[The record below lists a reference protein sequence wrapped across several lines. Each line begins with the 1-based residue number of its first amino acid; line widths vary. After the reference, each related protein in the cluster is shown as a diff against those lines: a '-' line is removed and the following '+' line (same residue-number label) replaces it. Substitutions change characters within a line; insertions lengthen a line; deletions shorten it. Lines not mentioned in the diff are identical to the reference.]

1 MFVLAGF
8 SFVRV
13 NKRVVR
19 FEWTPVTGFSGLWVE
34 GVAVPARREGALLP
48 FLFGLP
54 VNPLPNEPVVVGGVE
69 VEVCQ
74 RGGDRTGLE
83 FLQVMTVK
91 HGSLCS

>member
-1 MFVLAGF
+1 MFVLARF
-8 SFVRV
+8 SSVCV
-13 NKRVVR
+13 NKRIVW
-19 FEWTPVTGFSGLWVE
+19 FEWTPVTGFSGLGVE
-34 GVAVPARREGALLP
+34 GVAVPARREGALFP

-54 VNPLPNEPVVVGGVE
+54 VNPLANEPVVASGVE

-74 RGGDRTGLE
+74 RGGDRTSLE